1 MAATTLI
8 QRLMSGNLLVLNGDL
23 LTTRAWA
30 QDDGSLAL
38 VTLGPSGKPV
48 ITNAVARFHA

>member
-1 MAATTLI
+1 M
-8 QRLMSGNLLVLNGDL
+8 RFSGFVLNGDL
-23 LTTRAWA
+23 LTTRAWT

-48 ITNAVARFHA
+48 ITNAVARFRA